1 MMKLFQQKDIFARD
15 THPELPIDPDVV
27 QPGVYRW
34 PPHFTPILLAV
45 VFIGGCAG
53 ALARYEVIAVLPT
66 TSDGFPVSTLFVNL
80 LGAFLLG
87 MLLEGLS
94 RRGRDEGVLRTVR
107 LLLGTGFMG
116 AFTTYSTFAVE
127 TNELIRH
134 GAVTTASL
142 FVASSILGGLVL
154 CAIGIKIAAFYHAE
168 KVTKK

>member
-1 MMKLFQQKDIFARD
+1 MKLFKQKDIFARD

-34 PPHFTPILLAV
+34 PPHFTPVLLAI
-45 VFIGGCAG
+45 VFIGGCVG
-53 ALARYEVIAVLPT
+53 ALARYGVIAILPT
-66 TSDGFPVSTLFVNL
+66 ANDGFPVSTLFVNL

-94 RRGRDEGVLRTVR
+94 RRGRDEGALRALR
-107 LLLGTGFMG
+107 LLLGTGYIG

-134 GAVTTASL
+134 SAVFTASL
-142 FVASSILGGLVL
+142 FVASSILGGLLL